1 MIKLHEL
8 NPATR
13 CWLSSLTA
21 EEQAEILDLA
31 TDVMLIMEQ
40 RSLMRHRTRS
50 GLGENGSVE
59 LVLKTIIFLDERGIA
74 HV

>member
-13 CWLSSLTA
+13 CWLSVLTP
-21 EEQAEILDLA
+21 EEQTEILDLA
-31 TDVMLIMEQ
+31 TDVMFSMEQ
-40 RSLMRHRTRS
+40 RSLQRHRTRS

-59 LVLKTIIFLDERGIA
+59 LVIKTILFLAERGIA